1 MLQNTK
7 LILVTGG
14 HGFIVSASIIW
25 REHLSY
31 DPTQGGHVARKLVS
45 LGYNVRV
52 TDIMAKPS
60 YGAPTVGEVVSG
72 NLCDPSFCQRVVQ
85 GADLV
90 LHFAATMGGMGTIHA
105 TNDVIIHKENHSMT
119 INLLAACQ
127 AAGVRGFFYASSA
140 CVYPESLQGLG
151 ADVSLAEGDVWQKA
165 APRPQ
170 GLYGMEKLE
179 SELFLPYASNL
190 LVRIARF
197 HNIYGPNG
205 AWTGGREK
213 VPAAFLRKAFA
224 AKLSLAQGLEAEADF
239 EIWGEDGSQRRSFC
253 FVDDAVAAILR
264 LLELDC
270 AEPVTV
276 NIGSEQAV
284 SVLELAKLAL
294 RVADVDPMSVNFKF
308 VPGRPLGVG
317 SRNSDNTFV
326 RETLGWEPRVSLEEG
341 MFSTGDWIHRQ
352 VEQSLLARD
361 DTERAEFLRLLQTSD
376 VVDLAAD
383 AVTFA
388 ILLPITSRGLSSP
401 NDCLDNLERFARSLL
416 NTTAD
421 DIARLGERYHIRVY
435 LAIDEDDAFL
445 WRARDKSA
453 PEDLLRGRGIHDV
466 VTLPPSHRPK
476 GHVCALWRD
485 CARKAY
491 EDNCDYYVLMGDDVF
506 LHDANWMSTI
516 HHTFGEL
523 SEAEG
528 VPHGIGCVAFTD
540 TSFPGM
546 PTFPVIHLTHLEIFG
561 GEVIPDVFTNQDG
574 DPFLFELYRRWG
586 CSTMIPQRIHNGYG
600 GSFEARYSKV
610 HATGWTFGTLD
621 DAASAVEGWLHRRAP
636 VVQRKLTLDIL
647 VPCYRVSMEHLEA
660 ILALQPS
667 PTCSTKTIIIVDNPE
682 CHRTGE
688 LMQKYGHRADVRIR
702 VNHKNL
708 GASASRNRGLQESA
722 AEWVHFLDDDVTP
735 EANLLV
741 EAEKVIRAHPTAA
754 GFVCNAQFPSADSI
768 FTTAVHLAGVT
779 YFWDIAEKIEK
790 DVPWGVTANLIARR
804 NVADGIEYDLQ
815 FPKTGGGEDIDY
827 CRKKREFSLSHGG
840 EGFFAAPAVKV
851 THPWWHGGARTYW
864 RFYMW
869 SKGDGGLI
877 KLYPKHSFRDMS
889 PNGGECMLIC
899 VLVLVLGICA
909 AAFDLS
915 LSFSFVKLGA
925 LFGLS
930 TMLANVAHSFLHH
943 LVLYPE
949 RVQNMKTTLTGWR
962 WLCAIAEGAV
972 IRVFSEWGR
981 VVGLLERGEYDLLG
995 MRFDWFCGVWGEG
1008 PRREEMKNNQMRAA
1022 LTVVVFAILI
1032 RIFA

>member
-1 MLQNTK
+1 MVLQNAK
-7 LILVTGG
+7 FILITGG
-14 HGFIVSASIIW
+14 HGFI
-25 REHLSY
+25 
-31 DPTQGGHVARKLVS
+31 GGHVARKLVS

-52 TDIMAKPS
+52 TDIVAKPS
-60 YGAPTVGEVVSG
+60 YGAPTVGEVT
-72 NLCDPSFCQRVVQ
+72 SFSTSPLPW
-85 GADLV
+85 ADGDYPRY
-90 LHFAATMGGMGTIHA
+90 HNI
-105 TNDVIIHKENHSMT
+105 IIHKENHSMT

-127 AAGVRGFFYASSA
+127 AAGVQGFFYASSA

-151 ADVSLAEGDVWQKA
+151 VDVSLAEGDVWKNG
-165 APRPQ
+165 PPHPQ

-179 SELFLPYASNL
+179 SELFLPYASTL
-190 LVRIARF
+190 QVRIARF

-224 AKLSLAQGLEAEADF
+224 AKLSLAQGLEADF

-253 FVDDAVAAILR
+253 FIDDAVTAILR
-264 LLELDC
+264 LLELNC
-270 AEPVTV
+270 SEPVTV

-294 RVADVDPMSVNFKF
+294 RVADAEATSVNFKF
-308 VPGRPLGVG
+308 IPGRPLGVG

-341 MFSTGDWIHRQ
+341 MFSTGDWIRRQ
-352 VEQSLLARD
+352 VEQSLLTRD

-383 AVTFA
+383 AITFA

-421 DIARLGERYHIRVY
+421 DVARLGERYRIRVY
-435 LAIDEDDAFL
+435 VAIDENDVFL
-445 WRARDKSA
+445 WRARDKNA
-453 PEDLLRGRGIHDV
+453 AEDLLRAQGVHNV
-466 VTLPPSHRPK
+466 VTLLPSHRPK

-491 EDNCDYYVLMGDDVF
+491 EDNCDYYVLMGDDVV

-546 PTFPVIHLTHLEIFG
+546 PTFPVIHRTHLRIFG

-586 CSTMIPQRIHNGYG
+586 CSTMISQRIHNGHG
-600 GSFEARYSKV
+600 GNSEARYDKV

-621 DAASAVEGWLHRRAP
+621 DATSAVEAWLRRRARA
-636 VVQRKLTLDIL
+636 VQRKLTLDIV

-682 CHRTGE
+682 CHRSGE
-688 LMQKYGHRADVRIR
+688 LMQKYGHRPDVRIR
-702 VNHKNL
+702 INHKNL

-735 EANLLV
+735 RRTFSSRPRRSSA
-741 EAEKVIRAHPTAA
+741 RTHPPQGSSATR
-754 GFVCNAQFPSADSI
+754 GSPSADSI

-779 YFWDIAEKIEK
+779 YFWDIAEKIAA

-804 NVADGIEYDLQ
+804 NVADSVEYNLQ

-840 EGFFAAPAVKV
+840 EAFFAAPAVKV

-877 KLYPKHSFRDMS
+877 KLYPEHSFRDMS
-889 PNGGECMLIC
+889 PNGGECMLVC
-899 VLVLVLGICA
+899 VLVLVLGVCA

-915 LSFSFVKLGA
+915 LSLSLIKLGA
-925 LFGLS
+925 LFGS
-930 TMLANVAHSFLHH
+930 ATMLANVVHSLLRH

-949 RVQNMKTTLTGWR
+949 RVQNMKTTVTGWR

-972 IRVFSEWGR
+972 ICVFSEWGR

-1008 PRREEMKNNQMRAA
+1008 PRRR
-1022 LTVVVFAILI
+1022 
-1032 RIFA
+1032 R